1 MPEVNPLNESP
12 AAMRPAPLLEVSRL
26 SKAYA
31 APVLKT
37 IDLSVAPGEVV
48 ALTGENGAGKSTLA
62 KIIAGLATAD
72 SGSMQL
78 SGERYAP
85 ANRGAA
91 ERAGVRMVL
100 QELGLIGTLTIAE
113 NLQLGHI
120 PARAGF
126 IRRAEMERIAREQL
140 ARVGLADVDPA
151 RSVSELGIGQQ
162 QLVEI
167 ARGLMGRAR
176 LLVLDE
182 PTAMLTA
189 REIGHLFAQIENLKA
204 QGVGVIYISHRLD
217 ELSRIADRIVVL
229 RDGELIVNRPAR
241 EMAHDELVQAMVGH
255 APTRESNQPARGRGA
270 EVLRLEGLSR
280 EPHVRNVSLT
290 LHAGEILGL
299 AGLVG
304 AGRTELL
311 RLIFGADSKDAGA
324 IYLDGTLARD
334 DDSAAHGASAHDR
347 DLSPNRPSALG
358 AVQRPADL
366 SSPARAVARGIGLL
380 TEDRKTQGL
389 LLGQSLAA
397 NLTLANLAPMSRHG
411 WISADKEN
419 AAAARWTQRL
429 RIRARDSAQPVDEL
443 SGGNQQKV
451 LLARW
456 LHRDCRIL
464 LLDEPTRGIDVGART
479 DIYAVLDS
487 LAAAGKALLVVSSDL
502 RELMEICDRIAVMS
516 GGSLVRIFERN
527 EWSEQ
532 ALLAAAFSA
541 FAGNSNSNTGTVT
554 ARPS

>member
-1 MPEVNPLNESP
+1 
-12 AAMRPAPLLEVSRL
+12 
-26 SKAYA
+26 
-31 APVLKT
+31 
-37 IDLSVAPGEVV
+37 
-48 ALTGENGAGKSTLA
+48 
-62 KIIAGLATAD
+62 
-72 SGSMQL
+72 MQL
-78 SGERYAP
+78 AGEHYTP
-85 ANRGAA
+85 ASRAAA

-140 ARVGLADVDPA
+140 ARVGLADIDPA
-151 RSVSELGIGQQ
+151 QSVSELGIGQQ

-167 ARGLMGRAR
+167 ARGLMGQAR

-189 REIGHLFAQIENLKA
+189 REIGHLFAQIESLKA
-204 QGVGVIYISHRLD
+204 HGVGVIYISHRLD

-229 RDGELIVNRPAR
+229 RDGALIVDRPAR
-241 EMAHDELVQAMVGH
+241 EVAHDELVQAMVGH
-255 APTRESNQPARGRGA
+255 APTRESNQPARAGGA
-270 EVLRLEGLSR
+270 EVLRLEGVSR
-280 EPHVRNVSLT
+280 EPHVRNVSLR
-290 LHAGEILGL
+290 LHAGEVLGL

-311 RLIFGADSKDAGA
+311 RLIFGADRKDAGA
-324 IYLDGTLARD
+324 IYLDG
-334 DDSAAHGASAHDR
+334 AAPHGVPAPDG
-347 DLSPNRPSALG
+347 SPELGRPP
-358 AVQRPADL
+358 PADL

-389 LLGQSLAA
+389 LLGQPLAA
-397 NLTLANLAPMSRHG
+397 NLTLANLARVSRHG
-411 WISADKEN
+411 WLNADKEKS
-419 AAAARWTQRL
+419 AVDHWTQRL

-464 LLDEPTRGIDVGART
+464 LLDEPTRGIDVGARA

-516 GGSLVRIFERN
+516 GGTLVRVFERG

-541 FAGNSNSNTGTVT
+541 FGPGSNGAAQ
-554 ARPS
+554 ARPA

>member
-1 MPEVNPLNESP
+1 M
-12 AAMRPAPLLEVSRL
+12 SRL

-37 IDLSVAPGEVV
+37 IDLAVAPGEVV

-62 KIIAGLATAD
+62 KIIAGLATPD
-72 SGSMQL
+72 SGSMRVA
-78 SGERYAP
+78 GEPYAP
-85 ANRGAA
+85 ANRAAA

-100 QELGLIGTLTIAE
+100 QELGLIGTLTLAE

-140 ARVGLADVDPA
+140 ARVGLADIDPA
-151 RSVSELGIGQQ
+151 RPVSELGIGQQ

-167 ARGLMGRAR
+167 ARGLMGQAR

-189 REIGHLFAQIENLKA
+189 REIGHLFTQIENLKA
-204 QGVGVIYISHRLD
+204 RDVGVIYISHRLD

-229 RDGELIVNRPAR
+229 RDGELIVSRPAR
-241 EMAHDELVQAMVGH
+241 ELTHDELVQAMVGH
-255 APTRESNQPARGRGA
+255 APTRESNPRARPRGA
-270 EVLRLEGLSR
+270 EVLRVEGLSR
-280 EPHVRNVSLT
+280 EPHVRNASLR

-311 RLIFGADSKDAGA
+311 RLIFGADKKDAGA
-324 IYLDGTLARD
+324 IYLDGAAMD
-334 DDSAAHGASAHDR
+334 DAGGASAR
-347 DLSPNRPSALG
+347 KSAP
-358 AVQRPADL
+358 ATADL
-366 SSPARAVARGIGLL
+366 SSPSHAVARGIGLL
-380 TEDRKTQGL
+380 TEDRKNQGL

-397 NLTLANLAPMSRHG
+397 NLTLANLARVSTHG
-411 WISADKEN
+411 WISADQEN
-419 AAAARWTQRL
+419 ADAAHWSERL

-464 LLDEPTRGIDVGART
+464 LLDEPTRGIDVGARA

-516 GGSLVRIFERN
+516 GGTLAQTFERG

-541 FAGNSNSNTGTVT
+541 FGRNSNGL
-554 ARPS
+554 APRP